1 MVKKTWG
8 EIREDQMK
16 INFTKMEGIGNDY
29 VYIDATKN
37 DIRLSPEQI
46 QKLSD
51 RNFGIGGDGVIFIRN
66 SKTGEFQMDMYNSDG
81 SSSEMCGNGVRC
93 VGKFV
98 FDHGLTKNQKP
109 TIETGKGVLTLD
121 LKTGNNG
128 KVEMVTVDM
137 GEPIL
142 KPSLVPI
149 VWTGDEPVIN
159 QVLEVQGKQYHFTAV
174 SMGNPHCVIYV
185 DDADAF
191 PVREIG
197 PLIENH
203 PLFPRRVNVE
213 FVSVRGK
220 DHLYQRTW
228 ERGAGET
235 LACGTG
241 ACAVTVASI
250 LNGKTGR
257 SVKIDLRGGTLNIE
271 WKENGSVMM
280 TGPAKEVFSGEV
292 EV

>member
-1 MVKKTWG
+1 
-8 EIREDQMK
+8 
-16 INFTKMEGIGNDY
+16 
-29 VYIDATKN
+29 
-37 DIRLSPEQI
+37 
-46 QKLSD
+46 
-51 RNFGIGGDGVIFIRN
+51 
-66 SKTGEFQMDMYNSDG
+66 
-81 SSSEMCGNGVRC
+81 
-93 VGKFV
+93 
-98 FDHGLTKNQKP
+98 
-109 TIETGKGVLTLD
+109 
-121 LKTGNNG
+121 
-128 KVEMVTVDM
+128 MVTVDM

-149 VWTGDEPVIN
+149 LWTGDEPVIN